1 MNVNRKKE
9 VKVALLADY
18 DSTYKQSE
26 ILHQKLLEQSNKIQN
41 YTYVW
46 SQTDPELSQR
56 PDKRTKGTSILC
68 PCLGMDSSRP
78 V

>member
-46 SQTDPELSQR
+46 ARQTRNFLRGLIKGQKELQFCV
-56 PDKRTKGTSILC
+56 L
-68 PCLGMDSSRP
+68 